1 MVTALHAVDLEP
13 CPDAKTSGL
22 VSIRGRKGTLSVAE
36 EAALREAEGI
46 DGLDY
51 VFFRRFGDGRS
62 SQVAAY
68 VVDNHDERRDEAA
81 LARIHRDVWLN
92 GGAPLLYIGQPT
104 QVHVLSCARGPDFW
118 KPGSDTPC
126 YSPVERI
133 AVERRSLKG
142 KATASAEI
150 SDALEMQRRFSAFR
164 LADGTFW
171 EDPRNA
177 GLARAEQAA
186 HRRLIQAVV
195 DTDEAIG
202 GDKNPVLRRL
212 LLLTILIKYL
222 EDREVFPNPGWFGQ
236 FHKGARSFR
245 DVLHQGTADEV
256 VTLLGLL
263 ERRFNGDVFALPQNG
278 VQTLTTKALREF
290 AELVDSK
297 TLARQKYLWEQFSFR
312 HLPVEVLSHLYQRF
326 AQRGKGAIYTPPFV
340 ASLLLDYAMPYDRLT
355 GRERVLDPTCGSGVF
370 LVGAFRRLVNHWRSR
385 NAWRQ
390 PDVPT
395 LKAILKRSIFGVEL
409 QGEALH
415 LAAFSLALAVCDAL
429 KPNVIWNE
437 LQFDKLHKTNLHEG
451 DFFAFA
457 ENQTAR
463 FDIVAGNPP
472 FQSKITE
479 AGARVNAKAAKER
492 GPLPDKQAAYLVAEQ
507 AMGLLNA
514 GGRIC
519 LIQPSSFLYNEK
531 ARPFQQHFI
540 SAHKT
545 DYVLDF
551 TSVRGLFD
559 KADTKI
565 AALVAERV
573 SPPANHRIVHLT
585 FRRTVSVEEQLGF
598 ELDHYDRHVVAQK
611 QAVSAPFTWK
621 VNLLGGG
628 RLHHLAA
635 RLKEMGTLAEFIEA
649 KKWEYGEGY
658 IAAKT
663 GKRERAAWLK
673 GKPLLPSTALTEGGI
688 NEDRITE
695 VPSEF
700 FRSAYTKDRYS
711 SPLVLIRA
719 NEKLPCAFWDKG
731 FLAYKA
737 KVVGIHA
744 PLDETPALRSFF
756 RQFQE
761 GLPALRAFCQME
773 STQMLV
779 GRATAP
785 LKRDIDNLPWPRRG
799 ESWDLSAW
807 EKTLCEDLVESVA
820 EYVRLGQDSK
830 LLKHAA
836 NADDFTTYAETFC
849 GMLRSIYPNLHAGR
863 ALSFDGLA
871 CQSFYFGEQPDLD
884 WPEDWSRPL
893 HKLVYVRHGEALRTV
908 RVLRF
913 YESNVILIVKP
924 DRLRYWIRST
934 AIRDADET
942 LLDLRQQGF

>member
-1 MVTALHAVDLEP
+1 MGQGQLQ
-13 CPDAKTSGL
+13 
-22 VSIRGRKGTLSVAE
+22 LSVST
-36 EAALREAEGI
+36 AA
-46 DGLDY
+46 
-51 VFFRRFGDGRS
+51 
-62 SQVAAY
+62 
-68 VVDNHDERRDEAA
+68 
-81 LARIHRDVWLN
+81 
-92 GGAPLLYIGQPT
+92 
-104 QVHVLSCARGPDFW
+104 
-118 KPGSDTPC
+118 
-126 YSPVERI
+126 
-133 AVERRSLKG
+133 AVSESL
-142 KATASAEI
+142 EQ
-150 SDALEMQRRFSAFR
+150 QRRFSARR

-177 GLARAEQAA
+177 SLARADQAA
-186 HRRLIQAVV
+186 HRRLIDAVV
-195 DTDEAIG
+195 DADEAIG
-202 GDKNPVLRRL
+202 GSANPVLRRL
-212 LLLTILIKYL
+212 LLLTVLVKYL
-222 EDREVFPNPGWFGQ
+222 EDRGVFPDSGWFGQ

-245 DVLHQGTADEV
+245 DLLHQGTAEEV
-256 VTLLGLL
+256 ISLFDLL
-263 ERRFNGDVFALPQNG
+263 ERRFNGDVFALPVNEA
-278 VQTLTTKALREF
+278 QTLTTNELRRF
-290 AELVDSK
+290 AELVASR
-297 TLARQKYLWEQFSFR
+297 TVARQRYLWDQYSFR

-355 GRERVLDPTCGSGVF
+355 GTERIIDPTCGSGVF

-385 NAWRQ
+385 HGWQQ
-390 PDVPT
+390 PDVVT

-409 QGEALH
+409 QSEALH

-437 LQFDKLHKTNLHEG
+437 LRFDKLHETNLHEG
-451 DFFAFA
+451 DFFAYA

-463 FDIVAGNPP
+463 FDIVVGNPP

-507 AMGLLNA
+507 AMGLLND

-540 SAHKT
+540 STHKT

-559 KADTKI
+559 KADTKVT
-565 AALVAERV
+565 ALVAERV

-598 ELDHYDRHVVAQK
+598 ELDHYDRHAVAQK

-628 RLHHLAA
+628 RLHHLAT
-635 RLKEMGTLAEFIEA
+635 RLKAMGTLAEFIAEKEWDA
-649 KKWEYGEGY
+649 GEGF
-658 IAAKT
+658 IVGEEGVRPEVKWLT
-663 GKRERAAWLK
+663 GKPYLA
-673 GKPLLPSTALTEGGI
+673 STELTEEGI
-688 NEDRITE
+688 GEITT
-695 VPSEF
+695 VADTHFTAP
-700 FRSAYTKDRYS
+700 RKKIRYQP
-711 SPLVLIRA
+711 PLVLIRE

-744 PLDETPALRSFF
+744 PLDQAPALRSFF

-785 LKRDIDNLPWPRRG
+785 LKRDIDNLPWPKHG

-807 EKTLCEDLVESVA
+807 EKTLCEDLVEYIA
-820 EYVRLGQDSK
+820 AYVRLGQDSK
-830 LLKHAA
+830 LLTHAA
-836 NADDFTTYAETFC
+836 AATDFTAYAEMFC
-849 GMLRSIYPNLHAGR
+849 GMLRGIYPNLHAGR

-884 WPEDWSRPL
+884 WPEDWTESL

-913 YESNVILIVKP
+913 YESNVLLIVKP